1 MKTWGIISIAI
12 GVFLVAVAI
21 GLFQSIMSAKDDTD
35 LLFYIFGIIF
45 SGFGGLGFI
54 LGGIE
59 DYNKACKDEKGDS
72 KND

>member
-12 GVFLVAVAI
+12 GVFLVAIAI
-21 GLFQSIMSAKDDTD
+21 GLFQSIMSAKDDAD
-35 LLFYIFGIIF
+35 LVFYIFGILF

-59 DYNKACKDEKGDS
+59 DYNKGKDEK
-72 KND
+72 